1 MTFSIDRRDML
12 RLAGVSAAGALAPA
26 SRLFAQSD
34 AQVPIELSF
43 WGGKNAFRMHPR
55 AAIISYPIRFIL
67 AGEGSGGGS
76 VGIFLSLKGPT
87 ETDMQKL
94 TAEARNDLAARLAAI
109 GLPAVPPAE
118 MLANPDFAAL
128 PKAAGG
134 SKWEQGVLDPMGK
147 RIWYI
152 TGCPDAPLHDK
163 WGSTDGRAEMMSMGK
178 MTAASRSL
186 NAVALVP
193 HLTLEFSTLSG
204 SVKSGSKGSTSW
216 VGGEILFGFKPHSNS
231 YFMAG
236 GKRSIEMVGG
246 GFQTKGRVLISP
258 SRLPG
263 ELKSAVATPGAEMAK
278 RLGRARIDEFV
289 VDMTAWREWVRQ
301 AFRGYNAE
309 MVRHIATALP
319 R

>member
-1 MTFSIDRRDML
+1 MTFPIDRREML
-12 RLAGVSAAGALAPA
+12 KLAGCSAAAGLLPSGPALA
-26 SRLFAQSD
+26 QGG
-34 AQVPIELSF
+34 AQVPIELNF
-43 WGGKNAFRMHPR
+43 WGGKGAFKMHPR

-67 AGEGSGGGS
+67 AGEGNGGGN
-76 VGIFLSLKGPT
+76 VGIYLSLNGPT
-87 ETDMQKL
+87 ESDMQKL
-94 TAEARNDLAARLAAI
+94 TAEARTDLAERLAGI
-109 GLPAVPPAE
+109 GLPAVPAAE

-134 SKWEQGVLDPMGK
+134 AKWEQGVLDPMGK

-204 SVKSGSKGSTSW
+204 SVKSGPKGSTSW
-216 VGGEILFGFKPHSNS
+216 AGGEILFGFKPHSNS
-231 YFMAG
+231 YFVAG

-246 GFQTKGRVLISP
+246 GFQTKGRILISP

-263 ELKSAVATPGAEMAK
+263 ELKTAVVTPGAEMAK

-289 VDMTAWREWVRQ
+289 VDMAAWREWVRQ

-309 MVRHIATALP
+309 LVRHIATALP